1 MATSN
6 NYVNLTQAKVL
17 LIGLVACFLLSS
29 ESVVAQK
36 TDSSQTKVLPPID
49 NMKSTKDSVFFTK
62 LHKSL
67 TKTKFLS
74 QIHELLFRDIYS
86 RNTQGQE
93 ITQVE
98 ENPFTPYLGFVI
110 KTITIKSLR
119 VFGESVM
126 DTTRKAKGM
135 DKFLNRLHTNTQE
148 KVIRASFLM
157 FKEGDIIYPEKLR
170 DNERLLRS
178 TSVFHDAR
186 IYVEI
191 DEVFPNL
198 AHLVVV
204 TQDVWSLLPEVNIGG
219 VNAFDVSIN
228 QANFRGLG
236 HSWKNIFYFN
246 FNQHPSFE
254 YGSIYTI
261 PYIGKSFITGRSEIS
276 FRRETSLY
284 DIRIFRPFLTPDM
297 KMAGGFQVSQSTNLK
312 VTART
317 FDGSTLKL
325 NDSLP
330 LFFPIKQNLADLW
343 LARSF
348 KLNFLT
354 KAIQQ
359 RSRLVLGFR
368 YSNISYSQR
377 PRVSLDTN
385 QLYRNHSDYLMGI
398 GFSNRRYK
406 RDFLI
411 YGFGITEDVP
421 YGYLAYF
428 VTGHENSDVFGKRWY
443 AGLKFAKGQY
453 LNKAGYIYGVIN
465 MGAFSNGTTGLT
477 IESNYFS
484 PLLDLGHSKARHFL
498 TLRYGFGTQRY
509 TGEYLN
515 INNENGIEGVNS
527 DQLWGSKKL
536 AIGIQSVFFSRV
548 RFIGFRLAPF
558 AHLDMAFVTPRYQSL
573 ITKFPYTG
581 IGMGIR
587 LRNENLTFNTIQ
599 LKLTYFPNLPNIPAM
614 NAAFSDTYN
623 LKLKDFDISAPEIVP
638 FK

>member
-1 MATSN
+1 MATGN

-17 LIGLVACFLLSS
+17 FIGLVACFLLSS
-29 ESVVAQK
+29 ESTVAQK

-93 ITQVE
+93 ITQIE
-98 ENPFTPYLGFVI
+98 ENPFTPYLGCVI

-148 KVIRASFLM
+148 KAIRESFLM

-178 TSVFHDAR
+178 ISVFHDAR
-186 IYVEI
+186 IYVRR
-191 DEVFPNL
+191 DEMFPNF
-198 AHLVVV
+198 AHLIIV
-204 TQDVWSLLPEVNIGG
+204 TQDVWSLLPEVNVGG
-219 VNAFDVSIN
+219 VNTFDISIN

-261 PYIGKSFITGRSEIS
+261 PYIGKSFITGRAEIS

-297 KMAGGFQVSQSTNLK
+297 KMAGGFQVSQATNLR

-317 FDGSTLKL
+317 FDGSTLTL

-359 RSRLVLGFR
+359 RSRLILGFR
-368 YSNISYSQR
+368 YSNVSYSQR
-377 PRVSLDTN
+377 PRVSPDTN

-498 TLRYGFGTQRY
+498 TIRYGFGTQRY

-548 RFIGFRLAPF
+548 RFIGFRIAPF

-581 IGMGIR
+581 IGIGIR

-638 FK
+638 FR

>member
-1 MATSN
+1 MTIRNYYFNTSN
-6 NYVNLTQAKVL
+6 AKVL
-17 LIGLVACFLLSS
+17 LLGFIACLLLGSHTLL
-29 ESVVAQK
+29 AQE
-36 TDSSQTKVLPPID
+36 TDSSQTKVLPPLD
-49 NMKSTKDSVFFTK
+49 NIKSTKDSVFFTQIHQRLSK
-62 LHKSL
+62 NKIM
-67 TKTKFLS
+67 S
-74 QIHELLFRDIYS
+74 QIRDLLFRDIYT

-98 ENPFTPYLGFVI
+98 DNPFVPYDGHVI
-110 KTITIKSLR
+110 KKIIIKSLN
-119 VFGESVM
+119 VFGESIM

-135 DKFLNRLHTNTQE
+135 DKLLNRLHTNTQE
-148 KVIRASFLM
+148 KIIRESFLM
-157 FKEGDIIYPEKLR
+157 FKEGNIIDAEKLR

-186 IYVEI
+186 IFVVP
-191 DEVFPNL
+191 DEEFTNL
-198 AHLVVV
+198 VNLIIL
-204 TQDVWSLLPEVNIGG
+204 TQDVWALIPEVNISG
-219 VNAFDVSIN
+219 VNSFDISIT

-236 HSWKNIFYFN
+236 HSWRNTFYLN
-246 FNQHPSFE
+246 FKENPSLE
-254 YGSIYTI
+254 YSSVYTI
-261 PYIGKSFITGRSEIS
+261 PYIGKSFITGRAEVSL
-276 FRRETSLY
+276 RRETSLY
-284 DIRIFRPFLTPDM
+284 DVRIFRPFLTPEM
-297 KMAGGFQVSQSTNLK
+297 KIAGGFQVSQSSNLRT
-312 VTART
+312 TART
-317 FDGSTLKL
+317 FDGSTLKV

-343 LARSF
+343 LARAF
-348 KLNFLT
+348 KLKFLT
-354 KAIQQ
+354 KDLQQ
-359 RSRLVLGFR
+359 RSRFILGFR
-368 YSNISYSQR
+368 YSNVSYSQR
-377 PRVSLDTN
+377 PIVSPDTN

-443 AGLKFAKGQY
+443 AGLKLAKGQY
-453 LNKAGYIYGVIN
+453 LNKAGYLYGLIN
-465 MGAFSNGTTGLT
+465 LGAFSNGTTGLT

-515 INNENGIEGVNS
+515 INNENGIEGINS

-536 AIGIQSVFFSRV
+536 AMSLQSVFFSRV
-548 RFIGFRLAPF
+548 RFIGFRIAPF
-558 AHLDMAFVTPRYQSL
+558 AHLDMAFVTPRYQTL
-573 ITKFPYTG
+573 INKFPYTG
-581 IGMGIR
+581 VGLGIR

-599 LKLTYFPNLPNIPAM
+599 IKLTYFPNLPNIPTM